1 MNTRPFR
8 HTGFTLIE
16 IVVVIAVLAI
26 LAAAI
31 TPAILQQV
39 VDTKIETTRKEAKI
53 LCEAIIGRSDVKGSF
68 GFVGDMGRFPKS
80 FEELM
85 RPDRDT
91 PLYKVLTFRGVATGW
106 KGPYINAGDSKDDIL
121 IDAFGRPYKG
131 APTGQVRSAGP
142 DGVFDDEDDIVYPP
156 NPPVVGGRVL
166 VTIKRMA
173 AEDIGYTLDPP
184 GYQVRLYYSI
194 DGKEAFLTDDIAPFI
209 FDNIPQGVHAIAVV
223 RLKKD
228 QIVVQDTIESYGGGT
243 KLVELIFRL

>member
-1 MNTRPFR
+1 M
-8 HTGFTLIE
+8 
-16 IVVVIAVLAI
+16 VVIAVLAI

-53 LCEAIIGRSDVKGSF
+53 LCEAIVGRSDVRGSF

-91 PLYKVLTFRGVATGW
+91 ALYNVLTFRGVAVGW

-131 APTGQVRSAGP
+131 APTGHVRTPDLTAFSTTKTTCTRPGRPSSA
-142 DGVFDDEDDIVYPP
+142 
-156 NPPVVGGRVL
+156 
-166 VTIKRMA
+166 A
-173 AEDIGYTLDPP
+173 ACW
-184 GYQVRLYYSI
+184 
-194 DGKEAFLTDDIAPFI
+194 
-209 FDNIPQGVHAIAVV
+209 
-223 RLKKD
+223 
-228 QIVVQDTIESYGGGT
+228 
-243 KLVELIFRL
+243 